1 MIQVSKVIAQGRG
14 LASALLKRAATVEL
28 DWDVRQKSRFAAT
41 DSTGRELGIFLPR
54 GTVVRGGDV
63 LVAEDGS
70 LVRVLAAPQPVLV
83 ITACTEHGT
92 AFDLTRAAYHLGNRH
107 VPIELQPD
115 HLKIEPDHVLADMLR
130 AMHLIVTAVDEAWP
144 QTGSRSRSRPC
155 PRCRPR
161 SHARPRTDRAGG
173 ARGDPGRRRCP
184 APCARPGLRAPPRM
198 SPGASPLAAASL
210 LQLIWLASPA
220 LPIGGFSYSEGLEA
234 SVDRSFVA
242 TESEASDWL
251 TDQLHLTL
259 ARADLPVLAQAVA
272 AWQAGDLARVRTL
285 NDWVLH
291 TRESSE
297 LRLQAEQM
305 GRSLLEWLRNQDAG
319 DAPRLAAIEALAGFD
334 PTYPVAFA
342 LAASRTGAPVRDIA
356 LAYAFGWAENMVQA
370 ALKAVPLGQNAGQ
383 RILARL
389 TREIPDAV
397 EAALA
402 RPAGTQQAFAPMLAI
417 LSARHETQYS
427 RLFRS

>member
-1 MIQVSKVIAQGRG
+1 MERCGV
-14 LASALLKRAATVEL
+14 T
-28 DWDVRQKSRFAAT
+28 
-41 DSTGRELGIFLPR
+41 
-54 GTVVRGGDV
+54 
-63 LVAEDGS
+63 
-70 LVRVLAAPQPVLV
+70 
-83 ITACTEHGT
+83 TET
-92 AFDLTRAAYHLGNRH
+92 
-107 VPIELQPD
+107 I
-115 HLKIEPDHVLADMLR
+115 
-130 AMHLIVTAVDEAWP
+130 
-144 QTGSRSRSRPC
+144 
-155 PRCRPR
+155 
-161 SHARPRTDRAGG
+161 
-173 ARGDPGRRRCP
+173 
-184 APCARPGLRAPPRM
+184 
-198 SPGASPLAAASL
+198 
-210 LQLIWLASPA
+210 
-220 LPIGGFSYSEGLEA
+220 
-234 SVDRSFVA
+234 
-242 TESEASDWL
+242 ASDWL
-251 TDQLHLTL
+251 SDQLHLTL
-259 ARADLPVLAQAVA
+259 AR
-272 AWQAGDLARVRTL
+272 GDLAVVGKALAAWRRSDLADVRAL
-285 NDWVLH
+285 NNWVLM